1 MNATAIAETLARAVP
16 DALVLTGG
24 GLDGYDI
31 RGLTPGVAVRPRTAE
46 GVAAVLHLAH
56 EHGWAV
62 APRGGGTLLDL
73 GNQPERLDIVLDLTA
88 LDAVVDYQPDDMT
101 IAVQAGITLAALER
115 VLAERGQ
122 MLPLDAPLPM
132 RATVGGTLAANISG
146 PRRLRFGTARDLT
159 IGMQVALPE
168 EGLAR
173 SGGRVVKN
181 VAGYDLTKLHIG
193 SLGTAG
199 IITEATF
206 KVQPLPTGRG
216 ALAAAFDNRDV
227 AISVALQLVRGQLF
241 PAAVELL
248 DFGAAHRLLAGTRA
262 EPSEGQWLL
271 AVLLLGVPAAV
282 SRSTREIMTLCTR
295 SGAPVVTALE
305 MEERERLLAGIRD
318 YGRADDNHAVLI
330 ARAATLPAQT
340 GAAID
345 ALTRL
350 GERLSSVP
358 EIIARPGAGL
368 ACGYWYSV
376 PAEALPG
383 AVAPVRE
390 ELARLGGW
398 LVVERAPLPALTGL
412 DVWGLTGDDLALMRR
427 LKATYDPRRIL
438 NPGRYVDH
446 L

>member
-1 MNATAIAETLARAVP
+1 MNATAIAETLAHAVP

-31 RGLTPGVAVRPRTAE
+31 RGLTPSVAVRPRTAE
-46 GVAAVLHLAH
+46 GVATVLQLAH

-62 APRGGGTLLDL
+62 APRGGGTLHDL
-73 GNQPERLDIVLDLTA
+73 GNQPERLDIVLDMTA

-122 MLPLDAPLPM
+122 MLPLDAPLPA
-132 RATVGGTLAANISG
+132 RATIGGTLAANVSG

-181 VAGYDLTKLHIG
+181 VAGYDLAKLHIG

-199 IITEATF
+199 VITEATF

-216 ALAAAFDNRDV
+216 ALAAAFDDRD
-227 AISVALQLVRGQLF
+227 AALSVALQLVRGQLF

-248 DFGAAHRLLAGTRA
+248 DFGAARRLLAGTRA
-262 EPSEGQWLL
+262 EPASDQWFL
-271 AVLLLGVPAAV
+271 AVLLLGIPAAV
-282 SRSTREIMTLCTR
+282 SRATREVMTLCTL

-305 MEERERLLAGIRD
+305 MEERERLFAGIRD
-318 YGRADDNHAVLI
+318 YGRTDENKAELI
-330 ARAATLPAQT
+330 ARAAVLPAQT
-340 GAAID
+340 GAAIN
-345 ALTRL
+345 ALTEL
-350 GERLSSVP
+350 GSQLGHAP
-358 EIIARPGAGL
+358 EIVVRPGAGL
-368 ACGYWYSV
+368 VFGYWRSA

-383 AVAPVRE
+383 AVAAARE
-390 ELARLGGW
+390 RLAQLGGW
-398 LVVERAPLPALTGL
+398 LVIERAPLPALAGL
-412 DVWGLTGDDLALMRR
+412 DVWGLTGNDLALMRR

-438 NPGRYVDH
+438 NPGRYVDY